1 MYAVD
6 NIVHIETLADLVL
19 IHIVITYTPGKE
31 SFRLLSVL

>member
-6 NIVHIETLADLVL
+6 NIVHIETLVS

>member
-6 NIVHIETLADLVL
+6 NVVHIENLVL
-19 IHIVITYTPGKE
+19 IHIVITYTLGKE